1 MNLPRSS
8 QFFNLRTLALT
19 VAATTVAGATIF
31 YGMSQFKGDAKSPEI
46 APETTTVAAKVA
58 ALGRLKPASEVIK
71 LSVPAPLKSDRVLE
85 LNVEEGDSVREGET
99 IAILDSHDRLQAALA
114 EAQEQVQVAQ
124 AKLEQVKAGAKAG
137 EIAAQAATVNRTEAQ
152 IEGDAAA
159 QQAAISRIQ
168 AQWEGE
174 RSAQEASLNQI
185 QAQWEGERSAQE
197 ASIARL
203 VAESKNAEAEYRRYE
218 SLVKSGATSELVY
231 DTKRL
236 VLETS
241 LRQVEEARANLD
253 RINRTAGDRVVEAQ
267 ANLDRINGVLSE
279 QLNEAQVTFER
290 IENTGSQQMK
300 EAAATLDRIA
310 EVRPVDIQ
318 AAQAEVDRAIA
329 AVNRTQADLEQ
340 TYIKAPKSGQVLK
353 IHTYPGEE
361 VSEDGILELGETQ
374 EMEVVAEVY
383 QTDIGKVKTGQ
394 RVTITSQAFDGEL
407 QGTVKKVGLQ
417 VLQQKVFKDEP
428 GENLDRRVIEVKIR
442 LNADERQKVAGLTNL
457 QVQVAIETEK

>member
-1 MNLPRSS
+1 
-8 QFFNLRTLALT
+8 
-19 VAATTVAGATIF
+19 
-31 YGMSQFKGDAKSPEI
+31 MSQFKGNVQSQEI
-46 APETTTVAAKVA
+46 APETATVPAKVA
-58 ALGRLKPASEVIK
+58 ALGRLQPASEVIK

-85 LNVEEGDSVREGET
+85 LNVEEGDSVRVGET

-124 AKLEQVKAGAKAG
+124 AKLEQVKAGAKSG
-137 EIAAQAATVNRTEAQ
+137 EIAAQAATINRTEAQ
-152 IEGDAAA
+152 IEGDSAA

-203 VAESKNAEAEYRRYE
+203 VAESKNAEVEYRRYE
-218 SLVKSGATSELVY
+218 SLLEEGATSELVY

-236 VLETS
+236 ALETS

-253 RINRTAGDRVVEAQ
+253 RINRTAQDRVVEAQ
-267 ANLDRINGVLSE
+267 ANLDRINGMLSE
-279 QLNEAQVTFER
+279 QLNEAQVTFDR

-300 EAAATLDRIA
+300 EAQATLDRIA

-340 TYIKAPKSGQVLK
+340 TYIKAPKAGQVLK

-361 VSEDGILELGETQ
+361 VSEDGIVELGETQ

-383 QTDIGKVKTGQ
+383 QTDIGKVKNAQ
-394 RVTITSQAFDGEL
+394 PVTITSQAFAGEL
-407 QGTVKKVGLQ
+407 HGTVKQVGLQ

-442 LNADERQKVAGLTNL
+442 LNADDRQKVAGLTNL
-457 QVQVAIETEK
+457 QVQVAIDTE

>member
-1 MNLPRSS
+1 MNLPLSS
-8 QFFNLRTLALT
+8 QFLSLRTIALT

-31 YGMSQFKGDAKSPEI
+31 YGMSQFKGNVQSQEI
-46 APETTTVAAKVA
+46 APETTTVPAKVA
-58 ALGRLKPASEVIK
+58 ALGRLQPASEVIK

-85 LNVEEGDSVREGET
+85 LNVEEGDSVRVGET
-99 IAILDSHDRLQAALA
+99 IAILDSHNRLQAALA

-124 AKLEQVKAGAKAG
+124 AKLEQVKAGAKSG
-137 EIAAQAATVNRTEAQ
+137 EIAAQAATINRTEAQ
-152 IEGDAAA
+152 VEGDSAA

-203 VAESKNAEAEYRRYE
+203 VAESKNAEVEYRRYE
-218 SLVKSGATSELVY
+218 SLLKEGATSELVY

-236 VLETS
+236 ALETS

-253 RINRTAGDRVVEAQ
+253 RINGM
-267 ANLDRINGVLSE
+267 LSE
-279 QLNEAQVTFER
+279 QLNEAQVTFDR

-300 EAAATLDRIA
+300 EAQATLDRIA

-318 AAQAEVDRAIA
+318 AAQAEVDHAIA

-340 TYIKAPKSGQVLK
+340 TYIKAPNAGQVLK

-374 EMEVVAEVY
+374 EMEVIAEVY
-383 QTDIGKVKTGQ
+383 QTDIGKVKNGQ
-394 RVTITSQAFDGEL
+394 PVTITSQAFAGEL
-407 QGTVKKVGLQ
+407 HGTVKQVGLQ

-442 LNADERQKVAGLTNL
+442 LNADDRQKVAGLTNL
-457 QVQVAIETEK
+457 QVQVAIDTE